1 MVSTAQV
8 FDASAL
14 VPLLTNCPG
23 QRAVLDAAIGVEI
36 LVPHLHIGKVRHQD
50 LHADAAIGVEI
61 LVPHLADVEVLHA
74 LRGLWLAGQIEEAE
88 LVIAAADLEAM
99 PMPRFGMTG
108 LHHRVLQLRQNL
120 SVYDATYVALAEAL
134 ELELVTYDRAMAAAP
149 GIRCD
154 VILLEG

>member
-1 MVSTAQV
+1 MVPTAQV

-23 QRAVLDAAIGVEI
+23 QRAVL
-36 LVPHLHIGKVRHQD
+36 
-50 LHADAAIGVEI
+50 DAAIGVEI